1 MKFVKTI
8 VTVAAISLL
17 TVPAMAGNGAA
28 QKGDCDPAVC
38 QWLGDGNPHYQLMAR
53 GGNGN
58 SGGNRGVNGNG
69 GGNRGGNGSG
79 MGPGSG
85 SGMGPGDGTGNGG
98 NGPKDCTGYGALAG
112 ECIND

>member
-38 QWLGDGNPHYQLMAR
+38 QWLGDGNPYCQLMAR

-58 SGGNRGVNGNG
+58 GGGNRGGKGNG

>member
-17 TVPAMAGNGAA
+17 TVPAMAGNGTA
-28 QKGDCDPAVC
+28 QKSDCDPAVC
-38 QWLGDGNPHYQLMAR
+38 QWLGDGNPYFQMMAR
-53 GGNGN
+53 GGK
-58 SGGNRGVNGNG
+58 GNG

-79 MGPGSG
+79 MGPGNGAGMGFGNG
-85 SGMGPGDGTGNGG
+85 SGMGPGNGTGNGG

>member
-17 TVPAMAGNGAA
+17 TVPAMAGNGTA

-38 QWLGDGNPHYQLMAR
+38 QWLGDGNPYFQLMAR
-53 GGNGN
+53 GGK
-58 SGGNRGVNGNG
+58 GNG

-79 MGPGSG
+79 MGPGNGSGMGPGNG

>member
-38 QWLGDGNPHYQLMAR
+38 QWLGDGNPYCQLMAR

-58 SGGNRGVNGNG
+58 GRSNS
-69 GGNRGGNGSG
+69 GGNGSG
-79 MGPGSG
+79 KG